1 MSRTMTVS
9 DSVLI
14 AADAQALYDEVS
26 DPSRMGEWSPEN
38 RGADLREPGR
48 AAYVGMSF
56 VGHNQRGR
64 IRWQTRC
71 TVTAADPGRRFAFDV
86 HQIGVKVPVLPISI
100 ASWEYTFEPVEGGT
114 RVTETWTDGRAR
126 WPDFMARRVDKVVT
140 GGRTFPEFQERNIAK
155 TLARLKQ
162 DFESR

>member
-1 MSRTMTVS
+1 MARPMTVS

-14 AADAQALYDEVS
+14 AADAQSLYDEVS

-38 RGADLREPGR
+38 RGADVDEPGR
-48 AAYVGMSF
+48 PAYVGMRF
-56 VGHNQRGR
+56 VGHNKRGR

-71 TVTAADPGRRFAFDV
+71 TVTAAEPARRFAFDV
-86 HQIGVKVPVLPISI
+86 HRIGVTVPVIPFSI
-100 ASWEYTFEPVEGGT
+100 ASWEYHFEPADGGT
-114 RVTETWTDGRAR
+114 LVTEVWTDGRKN
-126 WPDFMARRVDKVVT
+126 WPDFVAARFDKVAT
-140 GGRTFPEFQERNIAK
+140 GGRTFAEFQKRNIAR

>member
-14 AADAQALYDEVS
+14 AADAQALYDEIS
-26 DPSRMGEWSPEN
+26 DPTRMGQWSPEN

-48 AAYVGMSF
+48 PAYVGMTF
-56 VGHNQRGR
+56 VGHNKRGR

-86 HQIGVKVPVLPISI
+86 DRYGFGLPLLPVSV
-100 ASWEYTFEPVEGGT
+100 ATWEYHFEPVDEGT
-114 RVTETWTDGRAR
+114 LVTEVWTDGRRR
-126 WPDFMARRVDKVVT
+126 WPDLLADRFDKLAT
-140 GGRTFPEFQERNIAK
+140 GGRTFAEFQKRNIAR